1 MASIILKCLRIDT
14 IIKECVFSRYLHT
27 GPWRGVEGCFRVM
40 SGFLFWWKKLSLNS
54 EEAEVTE
61 STQLETLL
69 PLMSHVHLSPLQ
81 QELTGK
87 EDDKIYR
94 GINNY
99 VKFIKPKD
107 TTMGNAS
114 SGMVR

>member
-1 MASIILKCLRIDT
+1 M
-14 IIKECVFSRYLHT
+14 
-27 GPWRGVEGCFRVM
+27 
-40 SGFLFWWKKLSLNS
+40 
-54 EEAEVTE
+54 
-61 STQLETLL
+61 
-69 PLMSHVHLSPLQ
+69 
-81 QELTGK
+81 GK

-99 VKFIKPKD
+99 QKFIKPKD

>member
-1 MASIILKCLRIDT
+1 L
-14 IIKECVFSRYLHT
+14 SRD
-27 GPWRGVEGCFRVM
+27 
-40 SGFLFWWKKLSLNS
+40 
-54 EEAEVTE
+54 
-61 STQLETLL
+61 
-69 PLMSHVHLSPLQ
+69 

-99 VKFIKPKD
+99 TKYIKPKD

>member
-1 MASIILKCLRIDT
+1 M
-14 IIKECVFSRYLHT
+14 E
-27 GPWRGVEGCFRVM
+27 
-40 SGFLFWWKKLSLNS
+40 
-54 EEAEVTE
+54 
-61 STQLETLL
+61 
-69 PLMSHVHLSPLQ
+69 LSPLQ
-81 QELTGK
+81 QERTGK

>member
-1 MASIILKCLRIDT
+1 MCG
-14 IIKECVFSRYLHT
+14 VFTNSVRWETVPHYVINNKPLSRD
-27 GPWRGVEGCFRVM
+27 
-40 SGFLFWWKKLSLNS
+40 
-54 EEAEVTE
+54 
-61 STQLETLL
+61 
-69 PLMSHVHLSPLQ
+69 

-99 VKFIKPKD
+99 TKYIKPKD

>member
-1 MASIILKCLRIDT
+1 M
-14 IIKECVFSRYLHT
+14 
-27 GPWRGVEGCFRVM
+27 RV
-40 SGFLFWWKKLSLNS
+40 
-54 EEAEVTE
+54 
-61 STQLETLL
+61 
-69 PLMSHVHLSPLQ
+69 PLQ
-81 QELTGK
+81 EVRWTFSPRQELTGK

-99 VKFIKPKD
+99 QKFIKPKD